1 MKSMTTP
8 AQIRKAALGLPD
20 VVEVEKGV
28 FAVRG
33 VPFAT
38 VTPEKILRVP
48 GQDDIALDEVNGMQ
62 SNALVRQAWF
72 AAAPEDLADR
82 LHAAEAA
89 VAGQVGDL
97 PKSIGT
103 PATRA
108 LVERGITCLADLE
121 GVAENELA
129 AWHGVGPKAVR
140 ILGESR

>member
-1 MKSMTTP
+1 MTTP
-8 AQIRKAALGLPD
+8 AQIRKAALALPD

-28 FAVRG
+28 FEVCG

-48 GQDDIALDEVNGMQ
+48 EQDDVALDEVNGMQ

-72 AAAPEDLADR
+72 AAASEDLADR
-82 LHAAEAA
+82 LHAADTA

-108 LVERGITCLADLE
+108 LVQRGITCLADLE
-121 GVAENELA
+121 SVTEDELA

-140 ILGESR
+140 VLRESR

>member
-1 MKSMTTP
+1 MTTP
-8 AQIRKAALGLPD
+8 AQIRKAALALPD
-20 VVEVEKGV
+20 VVEDEKGV
-28 FAVRG
+28 FEVCG

-48 GQDDIALDEVNGMQ
+48 EQDDVALDEVNGMQ

-82 LHAAEAA
+82 LHAADAA

-108 LVERGITCLADLE
+108 LVQRGITCMADLE
-121 GVAENELA
+121 GVTEDELA
-129 AWHGVGPKAVR
+129 SWHGVGPKAVR

>member
-1 MKSMTTP
+1 MTTP
-8 AQIRKAALGLPD
+8 AQIRKAALALPD

-28 FAVRG
+28 FEVGG

-48 GQDDIALDEVNGMQ
+48 EQDDVALDKVNGMQ

-82 LHAAEAA
+82 LHAADAA
-89 VAGQVGDL
+89 GAGQVGDL

-108 LVERGITCLADLE
+108 LVQRGITCLADLE
-121 GVAENELA
+121 GVTEDELA
-129 AWHGVGPKAVR
+129 SWHGVGPKAVR

>member
-1 MKSMTTP
+1 MTTP
-8 AQIRKAALGLPD
+8 AQIRKAALTLPD

-28 FAVRG
+28 FEVCG

-48 GQDDIALDEVNGMQ
+48 EQDDVALDKVNGMQ

-82 LHAAEAA
+82 LHAADAA

-108 LVERGITCLADLE
+108 LVQRGITCLADLE
-121 GVAENELA
+121 GVTEDELA
-129 AWHGVGPKAVR
+129 SWHGVGPKAVR